1 MGRQA
6 LLQGYV
12 DDYMTEM
19 RDDDVVSLEARR
31 EWLSWLL
38 HDSYVVDTQ
47 TKCMFR
53 ATEHLLP
60 PPLPQPEP
68 ILEETTTTDP
78 ETGETTTVQTLVPQ
92 PAPPP
97 PEPNYDVVEE
107 AAKMPL
113 EVAVACSLLSASPD
127 RVNNLAGSILIL
139 GGGGAVEGFGD
150 ALRWRLVC
158 RVPFPVG
165 VLLG

>member
-1 MGRQA
+1 MNWKIKDRVGRQA
-6 LLQGYV
+6 LLQGYI

-19 RDDDVVSLEARR
+19 RDDDVVSLHGSIAPIAF
-31 EWLSWLL
+31 LT
-38 HDSYVVDTQ
+38 DSDVIDTQ
-47 TKCMFR
+47 TKCMFK

-78 ETGETTTVQTLVPQ
+78 ETGEITTIQTLVPQ

-127 RVNNLAGSILIL
+127 RVSNLAGSILIL

-150 ALRWRLVC
+150 ALRWRLVH
-158 RVPFPVG
+158 G
-165 VLLG
+165 Y